1 MFSLHHL
8 GTRSCASRSPGAAI
22 TGARSADTWF
32 TCRGYSGSRH
42 HHHRAWVATGT
53 AVYGSRLSAL
63 IFDTHALQAL

>member
-63 IFDTHALQAL
+63 IFDTQALQAL